1 MTLRLQQAWRH
12 DGEQTQA
19 EAKKKPPAPPKAA

>member
-12 DGEQTQA
+12 DGEQAQP
-19 EAKKKPPAPPKAA
+19 ESKKKPPATPKAA